1 MQFAYNDEDLSVP
14 DVDDAMPQS
23 EELQFVNVSSKI
35 QSENERYKQRVEEDQ
50 DLATPISTPDLQ
62 AAAKGRVIPM
72 AKALGDGEEYKF
84 NVESNDETENVNA
97 TNAEDEKVDENEIAV
112 GLIQENV
119 EDHEVVKLEED
130 EQEEE
135 EEVLPA
141 ENPSYCG
148 YFSNKSEEAPA
159 VCSDIEDQKW
169 SGNAEDAVLV
179 QRDGNDKVSSVE
191 SVLESVLMW
200 KHWCISTLK
209 TTVIPT

>member
-72 AKALGDGEEYKF
+72 AKALGDEEEYKF

-119 EDHEVVKLEED
+119 EDHTTMSEHEVVKLEED
-130 EQEEE
+130 EQE

-148 YFSNKSEEAPA
+148 YFSNKSEEASA
-159 VCSDIEDQKW
+159 VCSDIEDQKF

-179 QRDGNDKVSSVE
+179 KRDGNDKVSRLNV
-191 SVLESVLMW
+191 
-200 KHWCISTLK
+200 C
-209 TTVIPT
+209 